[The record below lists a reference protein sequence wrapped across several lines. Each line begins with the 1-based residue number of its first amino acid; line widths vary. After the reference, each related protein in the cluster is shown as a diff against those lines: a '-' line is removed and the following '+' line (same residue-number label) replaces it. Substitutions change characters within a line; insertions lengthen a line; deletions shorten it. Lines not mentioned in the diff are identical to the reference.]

1 MRSHAVAR
9 GTAAHE
15 DSMRKLL
22 IIVLIII
29 GIPVIWFWVSFPTVS
44 YRYRLTVAVECDG
57 QVHSGSSVIE
67 VLFRFN
73 PKWLPPSGGTYNVF
87 VTGQAVL
94 IDLGARGVLVA
105 ALGGNPYDLSVVNAS
120 LLPSRA
126 FLPAL
131 WNDPS
136 DSPTTPHNQR
146 AISRMKGRAD
156 LDYGG
161 MPAFY
166 WFSNPADLASAKE
179 VKPADFASVIGDAT
193 RLISAQV
200 EITHDPVVINI
211 DKKLPAYALLRGP
224 PNNGNDYT
232 TPGGSTLGWRQFISK
247 GSE

>member
-1 MRSHAVAR
+1 MLVACCVNVAFCVKSWGECVNTGCLISAGRASATFRSGSSLRAARDVSRVRRRRSALLTTTRRGHGRLAFAARVRSGTMRSHAVAR

-67 VLFRFN
+67 VLLRFN

-105 ALGGNPYDLSVVNAS
+105 ALGGNPYDLSVVNA
-120 LLPSRA
+120 
-126 FLPAL
+126 
-131 WNDPS
+131 
-136 DSPTTPHNQR
+136 
-146 AISRMKGRAD
+146 
-156 LDYGG
+156 
-161 MPAFY
+161 
-166 WFSNPADLASAKE
+166 
-179 VKPADFASVIGDAT
+179 
-193 RLISAQV
+193 
-200 EITHDPVVINI
+200 
-211 DKKLPAYALLRGP
+211 
-224 PNNGNDYT
+224 
-232 TPGGSTLGWRQFISK
+232 
-247 GSE
+247 